1 MKFRRGSLTRTELGR
16 IVRFGCVGLIGVGVN
31 SALLWL
37 LTDGAHFYYLASS
50 VVATEVAILSNF
62 VLNQHWTFASIND
75 GRPWVEKLMKF
86 NVVSFS
92 GLVVTVSLL
101 FVLKQFAGL
110 NYLVANTLAVA
121 SAATWNYAAN
131 RRWTWN
137 STTSST

>member
-1 MKFRRGSLTRTELGR
+1 
-16 IVRFGCVGLIGVGVN
+16 
-31 SALLWL
+31 
-37 LTDGAHFYYLASS
+37 
-50 VVATEVAILSNF
+50 
-62 VLNQHWTFASIND
+62 
-75 GRPWVEKLMKF
+75 MKF

-101 FVLKQFAGL
+101 FLLKQFAGL

>member
-1 MKFRRGSLTRTELGR
+1 MKFRLGSLTRPELVR
-16 IVRFGCVGLIGVGVN
+16 IARFGCVGLIGVAVN

-37 LTDGAHFYYLASS
+37 LTDRVHLYYLASS

-62 VLNQHWTFASIND
+62 ALNQRWTFASIND

-92 GLVVTVSLL
+92 GLVVTVSIL

-110 NYLVANTLAVA
+110 NYLVANTLAVGT
-121 SAATWNYAAN
+121 AATWNYAAN
-131 RRWTWN
+131 RRWTW
-137 STTSST
+137 TA